1 VLAFQTNKV
10 ANRFFGEAKM
20 AKQNLATLSVDALL
34 ELRDEIG
41 SILFKKADALKKE
54 LAALGADYAEVGRVA
69 LYGKKKKSLAGRKV
83 AAKYRDPKSKTTWA
97 GRGAQP
103 VWMREAIKAGKKPED
118 FLIKKPAKQTRRKKK

>member
-1 VLAFQTNKV
+1 M
-10 ANRFFGEAKM
+10 M

-34 ELRDEIG
+34 ALRDEIG
-41 SILFKKADALKKE
+41 SVLFKKADELKKE

-83 AAKYRDPKSKTTWA
+83 AAKYRDPKSKVTWA

-118 FLIKKPAKQTRRKKK
+118 FLIRKPAKKSTRKKK

>member
-1 VLAFQTNKV
+1 
-10 ANRFFGEAKM
+10 M

-34 ELRDEIG
+34 ALRDEIG
-41 SILFKKADALKKE
+41 SILFKKADELKKE

-83 AAKYRDPKSKTTWA
+83 AAKYRDPKSKVTWA

-103 VWMREAIKAGKKPED
+103 VWMREAIKAGKTPED
-118 FLIKKPAKQTRRKKK
+118 FLIRKPAKKSSRKKK

>member
-1 VLAFQTNKV
+1 VLAFQTDK
-10 ANRFFGEAKM
+10 ASISYFLEATM
-20 AKQNLATLSVDALL
+20 AKQNLASLSVDALL
-34 ELRDEIG
+34 KLRNEIG
-41 SILFKKADALKKE
+41 SILSKKADGLKKE

-83 AAKYRDPKSKTTWA
+83 AAKYRDPKSKVTWA

-118 FLIKKPAKQTRRKKK
+118 FLISKPAKKTSRKKK